1 MFRLSHKKMALRL
14 SLVVAILAIAV
25 ISINILI
32 RSNNNEAVN
41 AVAGDRVSIGRVHIP
56 NSKDDKINYGSGNNS
71 DGGIGDGWT
80 TRIYQ
85 ITNPAG
91 TTIRAYCAEP
101 WQNDPTN
108 TTATTAVYTED
119 NANAKEIKLIMYMNR
134 NNAYSSQ
141 INTYYQNLGVGNDD
155 NKKYAWT
162 HAIIGYLYKNKKD
175 TDGLSDGELTIVKN
189 IISELTREINA
200 KTSTW
205 RIAQHY
211 TVYEGINNS
220 SGHQNVIWLEG
231 SVQRGSITVQ
241 KCDSLSRECQVEGVN
256 FGVYNNSGVTIYDP
270 NGSTYA
276 NGAKITSAKT
286 AANGK
291 VTFSNLLIGFEYTV
305 KEEATGTTNTSYAL
319 TAPDQNVSLTMT
331 NKNPTLQFF
340 NRPARGD
347 VRFVKMDKNNN
358 RPLANVL
365 FSITPM
371 YDGGTFGESHYV
383 VSDHDGIV
391 DTRSSFALHS
401 NHTNGYDVLAEN
413 DEPISFQGFG
423 TWFADKNYPT
433 AAIDDAAGA
442 LPIGRYIIEELR
454 CASNR
459 FCYKIKDQKKIIE
472 ITKEADL
479 ADLGDWDNA
488 CAEYKLETEAVDKA
502 DEDHYIEAIKEAKI
516 KDTISYCVKTDTDY
530 LIKGILIDKS
540 TGEPLLVDGKTIE
553 SSIQLNSEEECGTTA
568 MYFDVDA
575 SELGGK
581 DIVVFESLYYQ
592 DEEVY
597 SHEDIDDESQ
607 TVNVVK
613 ITTTATNNETGE
625 KVLPRSKDAKV
636 RDLVQYCL
644 KPGIEYTIKGVV
656 MDKKTGNGLLVDS
669 EPVEQSITFTPGET
683 CGELEMFYDIN
694 ATDLAGAE
702 LIIFESLYIGD
713 DLIIEHKD
721 INNESESFSVELP
734 APDTGT
740 NTNHRDAGISGE
752 TITFVGS
759 TIVLCLGG
767 YITSRMSARKKF
779 YK

>member
-1 MFRLSHKKMALRL
+1 MFKLSRKRIILHCL
-14 SLVVAILAIAV
+14 SAILAVIAV
-25 ISINILI
+25 GALCAAIIT
-32 RSNNNEAVN
+32 NNRRFANAAEEYATVSHVDLDGDGNVN
-41 AVAGDRVSIGRVHIP
+41 DGG
-56 NSKDDKINYGSGNNS
+56 DKIYYGNGR
-71 DGGIGDGWT
+71 DGDGWT
-80 TRIYQ
+80 TRLYR
-85 ITNPAG
+85 ITRGG
-91 TTIRAYCAEP
+91 TTLQAYCAQP
-101 WQNDPTN
+101 RQDDPTFPTN
-108 TTATTAVYTED
+108 NSVAVSVYNGA
-119 NANAKEIKLIMYMNR
+119 NANAVKLLLYMLQ
-134 NNAYSSQ
+134 NNAFSAQ
-141 INTYYQNLGVGNDD
+141 INNYYASLGATNNNL
-155 NKKYAWT
+155 KYAWT
-162 HAIIGYLYKNKKD
+162 HAVVGDLYGGD
-175 TDGLSDGELTIVKN
+175 TYGLSNSEVTTVRN
-189 IISELTREINA
+189 IEAQLRTHISNRD
-200 KTSTW
+200 SVW
-205 RIAQHY
+205 RIAQNY
-211 TVYEGINNS
+211 TVYEGKNTLA
-220 SGHQNVIWLEG
+220 GHQNVIWIEG

-613 ITTTATNNETGE
+613 ITTIATNNETGE

-683 CGELEMFYDIN
+683 CGELEMFYEIN

-767 YITSRMSARKKF
+767 YITSRMSARRKF